1 MRIAHVANFYGP
13 ASGGLRTTMHEL
25 GRGYLARDHQF
36 LMVVPGAED
45 TDVETEFGR
54 RITVASSR
62 IPGFDGYRMITRVG
76 YVRELLDRF
85 APDVLEVSDR
95 TTLHPLAS
103 WATQRG
109 IPSMFFAHERA
120 DGVLL
125 RHLPRWIA
133 PRKLI
138 KRLARAHSR
147 KTAAQFTTL
156 VGTTQYAA
164 TEFKDIRERVSEI
177 PLGVDLDLFNPA
189 LRDPQLRSELAQP
202 GQALL
207 VMASRLSAEKRPDL
221 AINAVRELRRRGRAV
236 TLVCAGTGPLEN
248 DLRASAN
255 DLPVQFLG
263 FVRGRE
269 RLASLLA
276 TADAVVAPGP
286 IETFGLTALEALAA
300 GTPAV
305 VNATSALPEVVGD
318 AGAVAHG
325 TPQSF
330 ADAIERVLDSP
341 APERRAVA
349 RARAH
354 TMPWHTTVD
363 TLLNIHYF
371 NLTRD
376 ARIQSVPQVST
387 EPQLTGTQ
395 TAPRPSRISR

>member
-25 GRGYLARDHQF
+25 GRGYLARDHQY

-45 TDVETEFGR
+45 TDIETEFGR
-54 RITVASSR
+54 RITVASPR
-62 IPGFDGYRMITRVG
+62 IPGFGGYRMITRVR
-76 YVRELLDRF
+76 YVRQILDQF

-95 TTLHPLAS
+95 TTLRGLAS
-103 WATQRG
+103 WAARRG
-109 IPSMFFAHERA
+109 IPSMFFAHERV
-120 DGVLL
+120 DGTLL

-133 PRKLI
+133 PQRLI
-138 KRLARAHSR
+138 TRLAQVHSR

-156 VGTTQYAA
+156 VATTRYAA
-164 TEFKDIRERVSEI
+164 TEFEDIGERVSEI

-189 LRDPQLRSELAQP
+189 LCDPQLRGELAKP

-221 AINAVRELRRRGRAV
+221 AIDAVRELRRRGRDVA
-236 TLVCAGTGPLEN
+236 LVCAGTGPLEQ
-248 DLRASAN
+248 DLRESAN

-263 FVRGRE
+263 FVHGRE
-269 RLASLLA
+269 RLAALLA

-325 TPQSF
+325 TPQAF
-330 ADAIERVLDSP
+330 ADAIEHVLDSP
-341 APERRAVA
+341 AAQRRAVA
-349 RARAH
+349 RARAQ
-354 TMPWHTTVD
+354 TMPWHTTID
-363 TLLNIHYF
+363 TLLNVHYF

-376 ARIQSVPQVST
+376 ARVHSGP
-387 EPQLTGTQ
+387 EGAALPQLTGTE
-395 TAPRPSRISR
+395 T